1 MLDLDNDYKKLR
13 LISLGEL
20 PADLLLVNGQVV
32 NVFSGEIIDA
42 SVAISGSRIAGVGDY
57 QNGSKII
64 DLQGRFLLPGLI
76 DSHIHIESSMLTPAA
91 FAQAALPHGTT
102 AVLTDPHEI
111 VNVMGLEGWRYMVRE
126 SQGLPLDFFWQIPS
140 CVPSTHMETAGGMI
154 GPDELAEALEVF
166 PDCPALAEMMNYPGV
181 INGLDSVFRLM
192 QQAREKGLL
201 LEGHAPKLSGFPLSA
216 YLASGCGSDHE
227 CTSINEAR
235 EKLRLGMRILIRQGS
250 AAQNLLELLPLV
262 NEHNYHRCAFCCD
275 DRHPADIIN
284 EGHIDHVLRMAVAHG
299 LPAIRAVQMATLN
312 PAQHF
317 NLKDRGAVA
326 PGYLADL
333 VVVDNLEHFG
343 VEMVLK
349 AGRVVVH
356 RGKNLWTAPEH
367 DDTGFTGT
375 FEIPDLSGRFV
386 LNPPPG
392 ARLVKVIEVMPNQV
406 LTRSLILPVKQ
417 ALQDPDIN
425 LLSVVE
431 RHGRGGGMSI
441 GLVKGFGLVRGALA
455 SSVAHDSHNL
465 IVVGKDQTSMETAA
479 RRVAEMKGGMAV
491 SDGEE
496 VLASLALPVA
506 GLMSPHPAVQVAAEH
521 EALESAAHELG
532 SRLPAP
538 FMTLSFLALPVIPEL
553 RLTDKGLVDVNAFAI
568 VDMWE

>member
-1 MLDLDNDYKKLR
+1 LSVLDKYYDKLR
-13 LISLGEL
+13 LTSLGEI

-32 NVFSGEIIDA
+32 NVFSGEIIRA
-42 SVAISGSRIAGVGDY
+42 NVAISNSHIAGVGDY
-57 QNGSKII
+57 RNGHKIV

-76 DSHIHIESSMLTPAA
+76 DSHIHIESSMLTPVA

-102 AVLTDPHEI
+102 AVLADPHEI

-126 SQGLPLDFFWQIPS
+126 SQGLPLDFFWEVPS
-140 CVPSTHMETAGGMI
+140 CVPATHMETAGGMI
-154 GPDELAEALEVF
+154 GPEELEMALEEF
-166 PDCPALAEMMNYPGV
+166 PECPALAEMMNYQGV
-181 INGLDSVFRLM
+181 IDGLGSVTELM
-192 QQAREKGLL
+192 RRAGEKGLL
-201 LEGHAPKLSGFPLSA
+201 LEGHAPKLSGFQLCA

-227 CTSINEAR
+227 CTSINEAQ
-235 EKLRLGMRILIRQGS
+235 EKLRFGMRLLIRQGS

-275 DRHPADIIN
+275 DRHPADIVR
-284 EGHIDHVLRMAVAHG
+284 EGHMDHVLRTAVDSG
-299 LPAIRAVQMATLN
+299 FPAIRAIQMVTLN

-317 NLKDRGAVA
+317 NLKERGAVG

-333 VVVDNLEHFG
+333 VLVDDLVFFN
-343 VEMVLK
+343 VEMVFK
-349 AGRVVVH
+349 GGREVAR
-356 RGKNLWTAPEH
+356 RGRNLWTAPEQAEISG
-367 DDTGFTGT
+367 TGH

-392 ARLVKVIEVMPNQV
+392 ARLVKVIEVIPNQV
-406 LTRSLILPVKQ
+406 LTGSITLPIEQ

-431 RHGRGGGMSI
+431 RHGRGGGMKV
-441 GLVKGFGLVRGALA
+441 GLVKGFGLARGALA

-465 IVVGKDQTSMETAA
+465 IVVGKDPTSMETAA

-491 SDGEE
+491 CDGKD

-506 GLMSPHPAVQVAAEH
+506 GLMSPHPAAQVAVEH
-521 EALESAAHELG
+521 EALEAAARTLG
-532 SRLPAP
+532 SPLSAP

-553 RLTDKGLVDVNAFAI
+553 RLTDKGLVDVNDFSI

>member
-13 LISLGEL
+13 LTSLGEL

-42 SVAISGSRIAGVGDY
+42 SVAVSGSRIAGVGDY
-57 QNGSKII
+57 QNGGKII

-275 DRHPADIIN
+275 DRHPVDIIN
-284 EGHIDHVLRMAVAHG
+284 EGHVDYVLRTAVAHG

-317 NLKDRGAVA
+317 NLKERGAVA

-343 VEMVLK
+343 VEMVFK
-349 AGRVVVH
+349 AGRLVVH
-356 RGKNLWTAPEH
+356 RGENLWTAPEH

-406 LTRSLILPVKQ
+406 LTRGLILPLKQ

-441 GLVKGFGLVRGALA
+441 GLVKGVGLARGALA

>member
-1 MLDLDNDYKKLR
+1 MSVLSKYYDKLR
-13 LISLGEL
+13 PTSLGEI
-20 PADLLLVNGQVV
+20 PADVLLVNGQVI
-32 NVFSGEIIDA
+32 NVFSGEIIRA
-42 SVAISGSRIAGVGDY
+42 NVAISNSHIAGVGNY
-57 QNGSKII
+57 RNGHKVV

-102 AVLTDPHEI
+102 AVMTDPHEI
-111 VNVMGLEGWRYMVRE
+111 VNVMGLAGWRYMVRE
-126 SQGLPLDFFWQIPS
+126 SRGLPLDFFWEVPS
-140 CVPSTHMETAGGMI
+140 CVPATHMETAGGMI
-154 GPDELAEALEVF
+154 GPEELKEALEEF
-166 PDCPALAEMMNYPGV
+166 PECPALAEMMNYPGV
-181 INGLDSVFRLM
+181 IYGLDSVIGLM

-201 LEGHAPKLSGFPLSA
+201 LEGHAPKLSGLPLCT

-227 CTSINEAR
+227 CTSIDEAR

-284 EGHIDHVLRMAVAHG
+284 EGHIDHVLRMAVAQG
-299 LPAIRAVQMATLN
+299 FPAIRAVQMATLN
-312 PAQHF
+312 PAQHY
-317 NLKDRGAVA
+317 NLKERGAVA

-333 VVVDNLEHFG
+333 VVVDNLENFG
-343 VEMVLK
+343 VEMVFK
-349 AGRVVVH
+349 AGRLVVH
-356 RGKNLWTAPEH
+356 RGKNLWTAPEY
-367 DDTGFTGT
+367 DGTGFTGT

-386 LNPPPG
+386 LNPPSG
-392 ARLVKVIEVMPNQV
+392 ARLVKVIEVIPNQV
-406 LTRSLILPVKQ
+406 LTGSVTLPIES

-431 RHGRGGGMSI
+431 RHGRSGGMKV
-441 GLVKGFGLVRGALA
+441 GLVKGFGLTRGALA

-465 IVVGKDQTSMETAA
+465 IVVGKDPTSMETAA

-491 SDGEE
+491 SDGEA

-506 GLMSPHPAVQVAAEH
+506 GLMSPQPAAQVAADH
-521 EALESAAHELG
+521 EALEAAARTLG
-532 SRLPAP
+532 SSLPAP

-553 RLTDKGLVDVNAFAI
+553 RLTDKGLVDVNDFSI